1 MNRRPF
7 LTTSALALLS
17 LLFPAQAFSTR
28 KRLPNV
34 LILGDSISI
43 GYYPFVKDALEGKV
57 NLHRPTLPQGGFEN
71 CAGTTHGVS
80 KIKEWIGDT
89 QWDLIHFNFGL
100 HDIKHIDPQTG
111 KNSSRFD
118 DPQQASPEQYEKN
131 LDFIVQKLKKTNAK
145 LIFATTTPYPDSNL
159 KPARK
164 PGMHKVYNTVARH
177 VMEKHN
183 VYINDLHAFV
193 LPRIQ
198 ELQRPQ
204 NVHFS
209 ELGSQELAKIVVK
222 TILKYL

>member
-7 LTTSALALLS
+7 LSTSTFALLS
-17 LLFPAQAFSTR
+17 LLLPGKAFSTI

-43 GYYPFVKDALEGKV
+43 GYYPFVKDALEGRV

-71 CAGTTHGVS
+71 CAGTTNGVE
-80 KIKEWIGDT
+80 KISEWIGDT
-89 QWDLIHFNFGL
+89 KWDLVHFNFGL
-100 HDIKHIDPQTG
+100 HDIKHIKPQTG
-111 KNSSRFD
+111 KNSSSFA
-118 DPQQASPEQYEKN
+118 DPHQASPEQYEKN
-131 LDFIVQKLKKTNAK
+131 LNFIVKKLKKTNAK
-145 LIFATTTPYPDSNL
+145 LIFATTTPYPDGKL

-164 PGMHKVYNTVARH
+164 PGMHKVYNTVARR
-177 VMEKHN
+177 VMKKHKIQ
-183 VYINDLHAFV
+183 INDLHAFV
-193 LPRIQ
+193 LPRIK

-209 ELGSQELAKIVVK
+209 KFGSQELAKTVVK